1 MSVIVDFRCF
11 PVARCALFQSNCLN
25 NILIYDLFVLSC
37 SLEMRT
43 THLTFRLAT
52 ALFFQIMQ
60 EVFRHTTFILRE
72 KKNFVPSYWISSRF
86 MGKWSSSKYAR
97 THTYGSWNFD
107 WIIRCCISF
116 CPFFFRFKYSNTCIA
131 RISLFWSMPSFGLRD
146 GHSESVCTVHIRCA
160 MEELAEDENKQ
171 YPTTNNIPKMI
182 YEWR

>member
-116 CPFFFRFKYSNTCIA
+116 CPFFFASNVQTLA
-131 RISLFWSMPSFGLRD
+131 LHVYHYF
-146 GHSESVCTVHIRCA
+146 EVCHLLDLGMA
-160 MEELAEDENKQ
+160 
-171 YPTTNNIPKMI
+171 IPRAYAQCTYGVPWKS
-182 YEWR
+182 